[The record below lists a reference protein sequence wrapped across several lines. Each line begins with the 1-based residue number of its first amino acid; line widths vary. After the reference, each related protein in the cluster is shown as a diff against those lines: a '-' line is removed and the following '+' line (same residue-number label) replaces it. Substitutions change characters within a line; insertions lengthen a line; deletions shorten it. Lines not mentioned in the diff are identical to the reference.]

1 MKLLLDTH
9 IWVWS
14 ALDRARLS
22 RRLITALENPENELW
37 LSPMSLWE
45 VLTLGEKKRLTLHPN
60 PQAWIANTL
69 DAIPMREAPVTYR
82 VAEETARVQL
92 PHRDPA
98 DLLLVATA
106 RVFDLT
112 LVTADQQL
120 VSARQVS
127 VLSNR

>member
-1 MKLLLDTH
+1 MRLLLDTH

-22 RRLITALENPENELW
+22 RRLVTALENPQNELW
-37 LSPMSLWE
+37 LSPISLWE
-45 VLTLGEKKRLTLHPN
+45 VLTLCEKKRLTLLPD
-60 PQAWIANTL
+60 PQAWIASTLNTV
-69 DAIPMREAPVTYR
+69 PTREAAITYE
-82 VAEETARVQL
+82 VAEETARVRL

-98 DLLLVATA
+98 DRFLVATA

-120 VSARQVS
+120 IHARQS
-127 VLSNR
+127 PVLANG

>member
-37 LSPMSLWE
+37 LSPISLWE

-98 DLLLVATA
+98 DRLLVATA